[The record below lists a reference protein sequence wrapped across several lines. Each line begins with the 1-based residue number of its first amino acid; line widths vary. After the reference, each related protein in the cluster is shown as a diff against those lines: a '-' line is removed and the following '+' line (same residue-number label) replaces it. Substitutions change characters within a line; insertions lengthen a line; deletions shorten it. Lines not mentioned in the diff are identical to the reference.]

1 LNHPE
6 LRPAGSGNLKYDNDF
21 WRFSL
26 AVYGQN
32 GVAEEC
38 LAMQE
43 ATGLDVNVLLFCA
56 WTGVQSIVLS
66 SADIEAASSSVAI
79 WQDSVVRP
87 LRSVRQYMKPLEDDV
102 IGSLRARVK
111 DLEIEA
117 ERVEQSILFAY
128 SRGIQSPRSG
138 ADRRSATIQNVQKY
152 IEMKSGPQ
160 PARSTELSAPLLVE
174 SALRWR
180 S

>member
-1 LNHPE
+1 
-6 LRPAGSGNLKYDNDF
+6 
-21 WRFSL
+21 
-26 AVYGQN
+26 
-32 GVAEEC
+32 
-38 LAMQE
+38 MQE